1 MKTLDGMKRQWL
13 GDVTAGRAEGWY
25 RAGVF
30 GSSYDGP
37 QGPWRDLDEAY
48 LAVARWVRRK
58 GSEAGSRMA
67 VSSFR
72 VLGPFRTREQARQA
86 GISETDRFVDWSRV
100 VDHAAERGILL
111 GRG

>member
-1 MKTLDGMKRQWL
+1 MKTLDELKRRWL
-13 GDVTAGRAEGWY
+13 DDVATGRAEGWY

-67 VSSFR
+67 ASSFR

-86 GISETDRFVDWSRV
+86 SISETDMFVDWSRV